1 MTLQAVVERQLKVVL
16 CPLYHEIMA
25 LTSFSLMKAFVS
37 LLRAYS
43 FLSEDVEV
51 PELKN
56 IFTEKYTVKQESREK
71 NNNA

>member
-1 MTLQAVVERQLKVVL
+1 MKV
-16 CPLYHEIMA
+16 
-25 LTSFSLMKAFVS
+25 FVS

-51 PELKN
+51 AKLKN
-56 IFTEKYTVKQESREK
+56 IFTEKYSVKQESRKK

>member
-1 MTLQAVVERQLKVVL
+1 
-16 CPLYHEIMA
+16 
-25 LTSFSLMKAFVS
+25 MKAFVS

-56 IFTEKYTVKQESREK
+56 IFTEKYSVKQESREK